1 MARGLN
7 INKYWPFD
15 TIFTGLAGN
24 WLYQV
29 FFPFSSTKTS
39 FTLQLFIKTKVRW
52 PWPQCVCQARN
63 HEKFP
68 ENRLCLL
75 YLVITISI
83 NIVEGTTKFDLY
95 NGAEIFS
102 KEVESCIPTSE
113 YVMPVKIC
121 VSLAP
126 RVYAWLRQNIPCMAI
141 GQMAKPPMCVVLVL
155 ALDASGVELRQRVR
169 WARWPRKVKMGL
181 PWLTFTWARGSRIP
195 QIATLLNL
203 HQSSFMFGERK
214 TRNWNFLV

>member
-1 MARGLN
+1 M
-7 INKYWPFD
+7 
-15 TIFTGLAGN
+15 
-24 WLYQV
+24 
-29 FFPFSSTKTS
+29 
-39 FTLQLFIKTKVRW
+39 
-52 PWPQCVCQARN
+52 
-63 HEKFP
+63 
-68 ENRLCLL
+68 
-75 YLVITISI
+75 
-83 NIVEGTTKFDLY
+83 EGTTKFDLY

-102 KEVESCIPTSE
+102 KEVESCMPTSE

-181 PWLTFTWARGSRIP
+181 PWLTWARGSRIP

-214 TRNWNFLV
+214 TRNWNFLVYKKNKKMAKNYDQKLSLSKVHV